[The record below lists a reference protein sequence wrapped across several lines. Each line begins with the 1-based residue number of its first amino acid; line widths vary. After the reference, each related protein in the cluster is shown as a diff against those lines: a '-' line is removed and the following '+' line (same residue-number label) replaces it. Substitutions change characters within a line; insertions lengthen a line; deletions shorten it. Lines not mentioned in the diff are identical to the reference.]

1 MIEQGTLKDV
11 SAAEL
16 LLKGFAEDLSGVLYL
31 KREDILKELYLRNG
45 NLVWAVSNS
54 DVDMLEN
61 ILVSENKVDAQTIS
75 LLKSESK
82 NLVDLGKALV
92 EKGILSFEEF
102 VGYSKDQLD
111 KILTQHMKSS

>member
-1 MIEQGTLKDV
+1 M
-11 SAAEL
+11 
-16 LLKGFAEDLSGVLYL
+16 
-31 KREDILKELYLRNG
+31 
-45 NLVWAVSNS
+45 WAVSNS

-82 NLVDLGKALV
+82 NMVDLGKSLV

-102 VGYSKDQLD
+102 VSYSKDQLD
-111 KILTQHMKSS
+111 KILTSVLKWSDGVYYFSKDVPAETYIKP